1 MYCAMTR
8 YQAEPKSLD
17 EVAKIFKEEE
27 VPLASKQ
34 PGFKGAYLLTKPSGI
49 FMILNMWDTEEQ
61 ANAWPQNPKN
71 QEVAA
76 RIRSLLSGIRSTA
89 RDGYEVQVQ
98 A

>member
-1 MYCAMTR
+1 MVVR
-8 YQAEPKSLD
+8 YQADPENLD
-17 EVAKIFKEEE
+17 EVAKVFKEEA
-27 VPLASKQ
+27 VPVASKQ
-34 PGFKGAYLLTKPSGI
+34 PGFKGAYLLTKPNGI

-76 RIRSLLSGIRSTA
+76 RIRALLGRYSRGTA
-89 RDGYEVQVQ
+89 RDGYDVQVQ